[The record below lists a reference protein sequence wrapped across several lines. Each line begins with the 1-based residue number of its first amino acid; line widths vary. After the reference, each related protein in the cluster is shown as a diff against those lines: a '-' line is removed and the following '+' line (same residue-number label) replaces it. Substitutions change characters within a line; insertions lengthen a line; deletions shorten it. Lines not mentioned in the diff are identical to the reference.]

1 MASENLTPESN
12 LKLMKLETPEWAQK
26 YEIGEDAFWL
36 HDTWYQYAIL
46 STERFCVDYPSVPN
60 MFAMNSN
67 GFLAI
72 SDSYPAPYRRLA
84 ILHEAK
90 EFSEPLDEDSCAR
103 ALEYELKQA
112 PLLQVYDMSAYL
124 EFRRGFFEKIIAYYE
139 MKERDDKEDALLAR
153 LHKSRQYLEESI
165 QAGETPASEPQ
176 PIE

>member
-46 STERFCVDYPSVPN
+46 SAERFCVDYPSVPN

-90 EFSEPLDEDSCAR
+90 EFSEPLDEGSCAR
-103 ALEYELKQA
+103 TLEYELTQA
-112 PLLQVYDMSAYL
+112 PLLQVYNMAAYL
-124 EFRRGFFEKIIAYYE
+124 EFRLNFFEKIIAYYE
-139 MKERDDKEDALLAR
+139 MKERDDKENALLAR
-153 LHKSRQYLEESI
+153 LHKSREYLEESI
-165 QAGETPASEPQ
+165 QAGETTASEPR

>member
-1 MASENLTPESN
+1 MTAMASENLTTESN

-26 YEIGEDAFWL
+26 YKIGEDAFWL

-46 STERFCVDYPSVPN
+46 SAEKFRADYPTVPG

-90 EFSEPLDEDSCAR
+90 EFSEPLDEGSCAR
-103 ALEYELKQA
+103 TLEYELDQA
-112 PLLQVYDMSAYL
+112 MHLQVKPDITYL
-124 EFRRGFFEKIIAYYE
+124 TFRLGFFQKIITYYE
-139 MKERDDKEDALLAR
+139 TKERDDKEDALLAR
-153 LHKSRQYLEESI
+153 LHKSREYLEQSI
-165 QAGETPASEPQ
+165 QASE
-176 PIE
+176 E